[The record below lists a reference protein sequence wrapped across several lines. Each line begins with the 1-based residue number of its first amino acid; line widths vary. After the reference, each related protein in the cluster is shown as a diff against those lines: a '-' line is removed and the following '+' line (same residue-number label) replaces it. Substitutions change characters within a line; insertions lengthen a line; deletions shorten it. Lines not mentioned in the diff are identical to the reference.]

1 MADTLFFRQSADSF
15 EWLKFNGQGQLL
27 AAGESQLA
35 EIEVDGL
42 AIFVVP
48 GADVL
53 HTTAVVPSRQYRQIL
68 QAVPYVIEESLAV
81 DIEACFF
88 ALGDRTAQGEIE
100 VAVVDLE
107 LMRTW
112 YEEIATSHLDVA
124 VVVTEHDLVNA
135 GSRNA
140 VLLDEGRAHID
151 LQNNASVTL
160 PEGELALA
168 AEVLEEGVQLDI
180 WSASTLPQKVDLQL
194 KELEAAGVQVE
205 RLESAETPFE
215 RLCRGYTGAE
225 INLLQGPFKRQERQS
240 SRMNVWRSVAVL
252 AAAALFLHIA
262 GLAGQGWYLQTK
274 ASEFED
280 ETRALYAAIF
290 PEDRN
295 VRDIRRRWNAHL
307 GKQQTTDGG
316 FISLLS
322 RSTRQLDGSG
332 LTLIN
337 INFNESRGDLV
348 LQVIGK
354 QSEAL
359 VEYSQALISM
369 GLDAEIGTITQD
381 DDGVRG
387 SVRVGDS

>member
-35 EIEVDGL
+35 EIEVDGH

-124 VVVTEHDLVNA
+124 VVVSEHDLVNA
-135 GSRNA
+135 GDSNA

-205 RLESAETPFE
+205 RLESTETPFE

-252 AAAALFLHIA
+252 GAAALFLHIA

-274 ASEFED
+274 TSEFED

-348 LQVIGK
+348 LEVRGK

-369 GLDAEIGTITQD
+369 GLVAEIGTITQD

>member
-88 ALGDRTAQGEIE
+88 ALGDRTAQDEIE

>member
-35 EIEVDGL
+35 EIEVDGH

-48 GADVL
+48 GANVL

-124 VVVTEHDLVNA
+124 VVVSEHDLVNA
-135 GSRNA
+135 GDSNA

-180 WSASTLPQKVDLQL
+180 WSASTLAPKVDLQL

-205 RLESAETPFE
+205 RLESTETPFE

-240 SRMNVWRSVAVL
+240 SRINVWRSVAVL

-274 ASEFED
+274 ASKFED

>member
-35 EIEVDGL
+35 EIEVDGH

-168 AEVLEEGVQLDI
+168 AEVLEEGVQLDT
-180 WSASTLPQKVDLQL
+180 WSASTLAQKVDLQL

-205 RLESAETPFE
+205 RLESTETPFE

-252 AAAALFLHIA
+252 GAAALFLHIA

-332 LTLIN
+332 LMLIN

>member
-35 EIEVDGL
+35 EIEVDGH

-107 LMRTW
+107 LMRKW

-205 RLESAETPFE
+205 RLESTETPFE

-252 AAAALFLHIA
+252 GAAALFLHIA

-369 GLDAEIGTITQD
+369 GLVAEIGTITQD

>member
-35 EIEVDGL
+35 EIEVDGH

-107 LMRTW
+107 LMRKW

-180 WSASTLPQKVDLQL
+180 WSASTLTQKVDLQL

-205 RLESAETPFE
+205 RLESTETPFE

>member
-135 GSRNA
+135 GNSNA

-160 PEGELALA
+160 PESELALA

-180 WSASTLPQKVDLQL
+180 WSASTLAPKVDLQL

-205 RLESAETPFE
+205 RLESTETPFE
-215 RLCRGYTGAE
+215 RLCRSYTGAE

-280 ETRALYAAIF
+280 ETRVLYAAIF

-359 VEYSQALISM
+359 VEYSQALISL